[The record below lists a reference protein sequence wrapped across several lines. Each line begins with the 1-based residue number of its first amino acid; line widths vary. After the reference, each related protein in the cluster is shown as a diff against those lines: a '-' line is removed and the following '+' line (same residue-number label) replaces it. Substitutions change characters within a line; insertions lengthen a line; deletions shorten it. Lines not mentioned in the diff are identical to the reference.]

1 MITACA
7 TSQNLE
13 FVTCKLQILSTS
25 IEYSFCFKTHSNL
38 SRILQFFKLGV
49 YWSTTFVLQQHV
61 CCNKGILT
69 RSQILLV
76 KFSWDISLFVYLIK
90 EESLNAFESIVLN
103 LLSTHNMFL
112 MISTY
117 DLIAMYL
124 AIKLQSLYFYVIA
137 TLKRDYEFSTEVG

>member
-25 IEYSFCFKTHSNL
+25 IEHSICFKTHSNL

-49 YWSTTFVLQQHV
+49 YWSTTFVLQHV

-69 RSQILLV
+69 GSQILLV
-76 KFSWDISLFVYLIK
+76 KFSWDISLFVYLKVWNLIK
-90 EESLNAFESIVLN
+90 HIIFLLKIWSI
-103 LLSTHNMFL
+103 
-112 MISTY
+112 Y
-117 DLIAMYL
+117 D
-124 AIKLQSLYFYVIA
+124 
-137 TLKRDYEFSTEVG
+137 DNCEF